1 MKYTDHKIIQTGAAL
16 SEAGFWFLVG
26 VMSVLMTSLVV
37 VAVVYTTT
45 L

>member
-16 SEAGFWFLVG
+16 SEVGFWFLVG
-26 VMSVLMTSLVV
+26 VMSTLMASLVV
-37 VAVVYTTT
+37 IAVVYTTT